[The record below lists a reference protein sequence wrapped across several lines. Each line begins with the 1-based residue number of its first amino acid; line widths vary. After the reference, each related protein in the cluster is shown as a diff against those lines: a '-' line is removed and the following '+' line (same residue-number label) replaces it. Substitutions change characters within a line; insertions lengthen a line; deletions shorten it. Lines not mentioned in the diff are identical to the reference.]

1 MMIGDGLTLGM
12 KANSHALHPR
22 SIVTDAE
29 VALLED
35 AEPGVEL
42 QNTRLM
48 IAEELSLICGL
59 RQFPND
65 LVELRGE
72 GAEDPCHQDVVLF
85 PLSGSGRGSGGDLL
99 LIDGE
104 VGGAARHGQQDGGG
118 GGWR

>member
-1 MMIGDGLTLGM
+1 MTIGDGLTLGM
-12 KANSHALHPR
+12 KAISHALHPR
-22 SIVTDAE
+22 TVVTDAE

-59 RQFPND
+59 LRFPND

-72 GAEDPCHQDVVLF
+72 GAEDPCHQDVVQ
-85 PLSGSGRGSGGDLL
+85 SS
-99 LIDGE
+99 LIDGWIDDVVEDVVIQGVATKREKHE
-104 VGGAARHGQQDGGG
+104 VAPPLVVWQ
-118 GGWR
+118 